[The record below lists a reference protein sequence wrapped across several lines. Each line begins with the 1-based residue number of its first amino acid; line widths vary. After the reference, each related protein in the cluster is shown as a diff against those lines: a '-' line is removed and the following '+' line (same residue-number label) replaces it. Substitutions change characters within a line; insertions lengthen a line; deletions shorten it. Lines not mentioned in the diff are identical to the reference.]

1 MYIQYLYIYIHTYI
15 YICIYIYL
23 FVTNWINLF
32 VLLNMMVAVPYLFPS
47 FHWDACLT
55 YFWKQIQIKLVGGL
69 EHEFSFPNIVKKSS
83 QLTNVFQMGWNHQP
97 VEYARK
103 IIMKWMTKWCE
114 SLFSSIFSKE
124 PYGFTTG
131 AHFRIHFLRILN
143 GDSSTT
149 QLYQAIPQVHDSQMI
164 LSGWGHSPAASCSC
178 GCWTKHS
185 ILW

>member
-1 MYIQYLYIYIHTYI
+1 MYRYIYIYIMYIQYLYIYIYIRIYI

-32 VLLNMMVAVPYLFPS
+32 VLLNMLVAVPYLFPS

-97 VEYARK
+97 GKKRLRNLLFPYALCMVYLPTKLFHK
-103 IIMKWMTKWCE
+103 IGVNVGK
-114 SLFSSIFSKE
+114 
-124 PYGFTTG
+124 Y
-131 AHFRIHFLRILN
+131 
-143 GDSSTT
+143 SST
-149 QLYQAIPQVHDSQMI
+149 ME
-164 LSGWGHSPAASCSC
+164 
-178 GCWTKHS
+178 
-185 ILW
+185 